1 MKSIKTIILGFLVL
15 VGIGYA
21 VFTIVMP
28 KEEEV
33 VNPYENS
40 AITVNTFEEES
51 GFGYDVLIDGN
62 IYVHQPNIPAVGGNK
77 GFKTEADARATG
89 NLAVQKINE
98 GIIPPTISVEE
109 LREIGVVQ

>member
-1 MKSIKTIILGFLVL
+1 MKNIKLIILGVLVL
-15 VGIGYA
+15 VGVGYV
-21 VFTIVMP
+21 VFTTVMP

-40 AITVNTFEEES
+40 EITVNTFEEGS

-89 NLAVQKINE
+89 NLAVQKIRE
-98 GIIPPTISVEE
+98 GVIPPTLSVEE
-109 LREIGVVQ
+109 LKSIGVVD